1 MGTPWQP
8 PWGHRPRWDPWQ
20 HPTDTGTP
28 HLRRAHGSTHRIPA
42 ALGPP
47 HPPPTPLS
55 GPPPSPLTSGKSQS
69 PPCGRHSPGGA
80 PSEMLRARSS
90 QGPTAA
96 GLTLRARAA
105 QFRSGT
111 RLQENCGVMGEKG
124 GQRGEGTPR
133 TPPPQAQISPLPPSP
148 PHTMLIK
155 AVMKTRTTTRTAVAV
170 LRVRERTMARDKR
183 CSTGGN
189 SWDGGGGGGTPL
201 RSSQRTAPQTH
212 GRPTAPPNSR

>member
-1 MGTPWQP
+1 MGIMGTWHLWGPHCRTYRNPAPLGTLWQH
-8 PWGHRPRWDPWQ
+8 PWGHRPRWDPRQ
-20 HPTDTGTP
+20 RPTDTGTP
-28 HLRRAHGSTHRIPA
+28 HLRRAHGSTHGIPA

-105 QFRSGT
+105 QSRSGT

-133 TPPPQAQISPLPPSP
+133 TPPPGPDLPFTPIP
-148 PHTMLIK
+148 TPYH
-155 AVMKTRTTTRTAVAV
+155 V
-170 LRVRERTMARDKR
+170 DK
-183 CSTGGN
+183 GGDEDQDDDE
-189 SWDGGGGGGTPL
+189 DGGGGAAGAGADDGTGQTLQHGGEQLGWGGGGEL
-201 RSSQRTAPQTH
+201 R
-212 GRPTAPPNSR
+212 